1 VTPICIAKAPN
12 GLKPPFRIHRTTKQ
26 RAESLPLHTHE
37 EGQLTFAASGMVQ
50 IHTDAGV
57 WLVPPQLAAWIPA
70 GVRHR
75 LEAMTDAELW
85 MVHWDPAVVRAWRVQ
100 TSLDRAFALRVTPL
114 LRSLLDEAVSIDP
127 VSDKAELVVRLMLY
141 ELTATPDAPTFLPL
155 PTSPMGRRV
164 ADLVVADHRNQ
175 MDLREIAS
183 RAATSVRTVSRLFPI
198 ETGLTF
204 KAWRQRVRIVRTMER
219 LAQGNAPAKI
229 AREAGFGS
237 TAAYSCAFRQ
247 VTAMAPTAFMHGNV
261 VSLSSGAIEQSRG
274 AGAKSGHGPR

>member
-1 VTPICIAKAPN
+1 VYLCDVTPICIEQTPN
-12 GLKPPFRIHRTTKQ
+12 GLKLPFSIHRANKRRT
-26 RAESLPLHTHE
+26 ESLPLHAHQ

-50 IHTDAGV
+50 IHTDEGI

-85 MVHWDPAVVRAWRVQ
+85 IVHWDPAAVRAWSVQ

-127 VSDKAELVVRLMLY
+127 TSDKAELVVRLMLY
-141 ELTATPDAPTFLPL
+141 ELTAMPDAPTFLPL
-155 PTSPMGRRV
+155 PTSTVGRRV
-164 ADLVVADHRNQ
+164 ADLVVADYRNQ
-175 MDLREIAS
+175 MHLDEIAS
-183 RAATSVRTVSRLFPI
+183 RAATSVRTVSRLFPA

-204 KAWRQRVRIVRTMER
+204 KAWRQRARIVRTIER
-219 LAQGNAPAKI
+219 LARGDAPAKI
-229 AREAGFGS
+229 AREAGFAS

-247 VTAMAPTAFMHGNV
+247 VTAMTPTAFM
-261 VSLSSGAIEQSRG
+261 SGRNRATN
-274 AGAKSGHGPR
+274 P